1 MVHAMRATYAIRIRH
16 ADGSVARF
24 YTVTDDARRFLRL
37 VRDVPSVIYAAARP
51 IRLEARQ

>member
-24 YTVTDDARRFLRL
+24 YAVTDDARRFLRVVAL
-37 VRDVPSVIYAAARP
+37 VPSVTYAAARP
-51 IRLEARQ
+51 IRLEERQ